1 MNDMSRAAVRVA
13 CDVGGTFTD
22 VCVLDQATGQMRVAK
37 TPTTPD
43 PIDGVLNGIKAGGVD
58 LRDMVLFAHGTT
70 LATNALITRNF
81 PPAIMVTT
89 KGFRDVIEIRRGT
102 RDDLWDTYKEMA
114 PPYIQRRNRLVV
126 TERIDYSGAVIEPVN
141 EAEARE
147 AARIINKRGVKTIAV
162 CFANAFANPENE
174 RRMRDILE
182 EEVPGTSIS
191 LSSEIMPEIFEHER
205 FSTTVANAVLAPG
218 RRRLRDASR
227 QPPPRRRL
235 RRGHPVAAL
244 RRRRDDR
251 EDGGQ
256 VRGPAR
262 RLRHRRGRH
271 REPLR
276 RPTRGLRELHQPRH
290 GRHQHRCLALRPG
303 QSAGDHRLVRAV
315 RLSDLLPQHR
325 GADHRR
331 RRRLARLDRRR
342 RIRSAT
348 GRSRQALRRGRPA
361 TAGAAWS
368 PPTPT
373 PTSSLAAS
381 ATGSRAAPSR

>member
-1 MNDMSRAAVRVA
+1 MNDVSRAAVRVA

-22 VCVLDQATGQMRVAK
+22 VCVLDEASGQMRVAK

-43 PIDGVLNGIKAGGVD
+43 PIDGVLEGIRAGGVD
-58 LRDMVLFAHGTT
+58 LQDMVLFAHGTT

-126 TERIDYSGAVIEPVN
+126 SERIDYSGTVIEPVN

-147 AARIINKRGVKTIAV
+147 AARIINKRGVTTIAV

-182 EEVPGTSIS
+182 EEVPGASIS

-205 FSTTVANAVLAPG
+205 FSTTVANAVLAPVAGDYVG
-218 RRRLRDASR
+218 RLATRLREGGYEEDILLLHS
-227 QPPPRRRL
+227 
-235 RRGHPVAAL
+235 

-251 EDGGQ
+251 EHGGQ

-262 RLRHRRGRH
+262 RFGHRGGRH

-276 RPTRGLRELHQPRH
+276 RPARGLRELDQPRH
-290 GRHQHRCLALRPG
+290 GRHQHRRLALRPG
-303 QSAGDHRLVRAV
+303 Q
-315 RLSDLLPQHR
+315 P
-325 GADHRR
+325 
-331 RRRLARLDRRR
+331 
-342 RIRSAT
+342 
-348 GRSRQALRRGRPA
+348 PA
-361 TAGAAWS
+361 S
-368 PPTPT
+368 PPTGT
-373 PTSSLAAS
+373 CSTATRSAS
-381 ATGSRAAPSR
+381 PASRC

>member
-1 MNDMSRAAVRVA
+1 MNDMSSAAVRVA

-22 VCVLDQATGQMRVAK
+22 VCVLDEASGQMRVAK

-43 PIDGVLNGIKAGGVD
+43 PIDGVLEGIKAGGVD

-114 PPYIQRRNRLVV
+114 PPYIKRRDRLVV
-126 TERIDYSGAVIEPVN
+126 TERIDYSGTVIEPVN

-182 EEVPGTSIS
+182 EEVPGASIS

-205 FSTTVANAVLAPG
+205 FSTTVANAVLAPVAG
-218 RRRLRDASR
+218 EYVTRLPARLRG
-227 QPPPRRRL
+227 
-235 RRGHPVAAL
+235 GHSAAAL

-251 EDGGQ
+251 EHGVE

-262 RLRHRRGRH
+262 CLGHCSRRH

-276 RPTRGLRELHQPRH
+276 RPARGLRELHQPRH
-290 GRHQHRCLALRPG
+290 GRYQH
-303 QSAGDHRLVRAV
+303 
-315 RLSDLLPQHR
+315 
-325 GADHRR
+325 
-331 RRRLARLDRRR
+331 
-342 RIRSAT
+342 
-348 GRSRQALRRGRPA
+348 
-361 TAGAAWS
+361 
-368 PPTPT
+368 
-373 PTSSLAAS
+373 
-381 ATGSRAAPSR
+381 

>member
-1 MNDMSRAAVRVA
+1 MNDVSRAAVRVA

-22 VCVLDQATGQMRVAK
+22 VCVLDEASGQMRVAK

-43 PIDGVLNGIKAGGVD
+43 PIDGVLEGIKAGGVD
-58 LRDMVLFAHGTT
+58 LKDMVLFAHGTT

-126 TERIDYSGAVIEPVN
+126 SERIDYSGAVIEPVN

-147 AARIINKRGVKTIAV
+147 AARIINKRGVTTIAV

-182 EEVPGTSIS
+182 EEVPGASIS

-205 FSTTVANAVLAPG
+205 FSTTVANAVLAPVAG
-218 RRRLRDASR
+218 EYVTRLATR
-227 QPPPRRRL
+227 PPRRRL
-235 RRGHPVAAL
+235 RRGHPAAAL
-244 RRRRDDR
+244 RRRGDDG
-251 EDGGQ
+251 EHG
-256 VRGPAR
+256 VEIRGPAR
-262 RLRHRRGRH
+262 RLGHRGGRH

-276 RPTRGLRELHQPRH
+276 RPARRLRELDQPRH
-290 GRHQHRCLALRPG
+290 GRHQHRRP
-303 QSAGDHRLVRAV
+303 
-315 RLSDLLPQHR
+315 
-325 GADHRR
+325 
-331 RRRLARLDRRR
+331 
-342 RIRSAT
+342 RSAT
-348 GRSRQALRRGRPA
+348 GA
-361 TAGAAWS
+361 TCGS
-368 PPTPT
+368 PPIGTCST
-373 PTSSLAAS
+373 AIRSAS
-381 ATGSRAAPSR
+381 PASRC